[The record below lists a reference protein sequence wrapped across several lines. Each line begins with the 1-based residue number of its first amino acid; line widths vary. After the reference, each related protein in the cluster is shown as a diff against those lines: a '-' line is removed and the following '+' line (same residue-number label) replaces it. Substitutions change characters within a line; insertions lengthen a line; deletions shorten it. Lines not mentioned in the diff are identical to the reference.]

1 MGGFISIVTSR
12 LAKLAGNQKFR
23 ETFSR
28 LTGGFVSAPKAG
40 FIQSAS
46 TWIAQNPIK
55 AQGALAVSLASISN
69 VLPSIFSD
77 EEIIEVAPV
86 IADVDFEKG
95 IYTPD
100 QVATMDAL
108 MGDKR
113 AGYFGTNEAEL
124 KKNAVMMANSIKKT
138 NEIAR
143 LFGIHP
149 SDVEKAMFLISTYEP
164 GDGEI
169 YRNLGK

>member
-1 MGGFISIVTSR
+1 MGSFISIVTSK
-12 LAKLAGNQKFR
+12 LSKLASNQKFR
-23 ETFSR
+23 ETFSK
-28 LTGGFVSAPKAG
+28 LTGGFVAAPKTG
-40 FIQSAS
+40 FVQSAS

-55 AQGALAVSLASISN
+55 AQGALAVSLSAISN
-69 VLPSIFSD
+69 MLPSIFSD

-100 QVATMDAL
+100 QVATMDAV
-108 MGDKR
+108 MGDKK
-113 AGYFGTNEAEL
+113 AGYFGTNDNEL
-124 KKNAVMMANSIKKT
+124 KKSAVMMANSIRKT

-149 SDVEKAMFLISTYEP
+149 ADVEKAMFLISTYEP

-169 YRNLGK
+169 YRNLGR

>member
-1 MGGFISIVTSR
+1 MGGFISIVTSK
-12 LAKLAGNQKFR
+12 LGKLASNQKFR
-23 ETFSR
+23 ETFSK
-28 LTGGFVSAPKAG
+28 LTGGFVAPQKTG
-40 FIQSAS
+40 FVQSAS
-46 TWIAQNPIK
+46 TWIAQNPVK
-55 AQGALAVSLASISN
+55 AQGALAVSLSAISN

-100 QVATMDAL
+100 QTATMNAL
-108 MGDKR
+108 MGDKK
-113 AGYFGTNEAEL
+113 AGYFGTSEIEL
-124 KKNAVMMANSIKKT
+124 KKSAVMMANSIKKT

-149 SDVEKAMFLISTYEP
+149 ADVEKAMFLISTYEP